1 MQVIAIT
8 NNRFKMQAIRQV
20 DNVHGEATVS
30 FRLIEDLQRGGIN
43 VQDIKKLQEAGLTT
57 IGSLLQCS
65 NRELLHI
72 KGLSEAKV
80 DKIRETA
87 KKLDSRGSQ
96 FKTGME
102 MREHRKQVIQI
113 TTGSQSLDRIL
124 VMGQV
129 GGCPNQ

>member
-1 MQVIAIT
+1 
-8 NNRFKMQAIRQV
+8 MQAVRLSENDQEEDV
-20 DNVHGEATVS
+20 G

-43 VQDIKKLQEAGLTT
+43 VQDIKKLQDAGLNT

-102 MREHRKQVIQI
+102 VRDKRKQVVQI
-113 TTGSQSLDRIL
+113 TTGSTALDKIL
-124 VMGQV
+124 V
-129 GGCPNQ
+129 CPLKHTSQ